1 MHEGHRQRLLGKI
14 KSGGAL
20 YEHELLE
27 ALLFNACPRK
37 DLNDVAHALISRFQ
51 SLNGVLS
58 QNAENLK
65 TVDGV
70 GESMAI
76 YLEIIGKSLVEFTEK
91 PTFATINTTADFKEF
106 LQNRRTPAGNLLEI
120 FFLDA
125 DGQVMRVFTV
135 TQDKSGDYIFDAEKL
150 IRAFSFTKTYGVF
163 VGRFCATASGASA
176 TDDIILNRLSYVC
189 KLGGVRLFDYC
200 IHTGD
205 GGFYSY
211 FVTDKNDFTHVVWRG

>member
-14 KSGGAL
+14 KSGGEL

-37 DLNDVAHALISRFQ
+37 DLNAVSHELVFRFG
-51 SLNGVLS
+51 SLSGVLS
-58 QNAENLK
+58 QKTENLIE
-65 TVDGV
+65 VGGV

-76 YLEIIGKSLVEFTEK
+76 YLEIIGGSLVRFTDK
-91 PTFATINTTADFKEF
+91 PTFAAIHTTADFKKF
-106 LQNRRTPAGNLLEI
+106 LKARKTPAGNLLEI

-135 TQDKSGDYIFDAEKL
+135 NEDKSGDYIFDAEKL

-163 VGRFCATASGASA
+163 AGRFCAAASGASA
-176 TDDIILNRLSYVC
+176 TDDLILKRLSYVC

-200 IHTGD
+200 VYTEG